1 MSETVVECINVHRQ
15 FSGTENVPVLNGI
28 EFTVRSGDAVAI
40 EGASGSGKSTLLH
53 ILAGLDQPSE
63 GSLYLFGQAL
73 TEMKSADLLRLR
85 NELVGMIYQ
94 FHHLLPEF
102 SIAENV
108 AMPLLIR
115 GVSKAKAIAVAHRF
129 ITRVGLIDRASH
141 RPSQLSGGECQRAAI
156 ARALVIE
163 PRLVL
168 ADEPTGNLDSANA
181 QIVSD
186 LLLELCEDTSAS
198 VIVATHDGIISAKMN
213 KTFTLREGK
222 LTLTT

>member
-15 FSGTENVPVLNGI
+15 FSGTENVVVLNGV
-28 EFTVRSGDAVAI
+28 EFTVRAGDAVAI

-53 ILAGLDQPSE
+53 ILAGLDKPSD
-63 GSLYLFGQAL
+63 GLLYLFGRAL
-73 TEMKSADLLRLR
+73 TEMKPADLLRLR
-85 NELVGMIYQ
+85 NEQVGMIYQ

-115 GVSKAKAIAVAHRF
+115 GVVKAKALNVAHRF
-129 ITRVGLIDRASH
+129 IAKVGLIERANH

-156 ARALVIE
+156 ARALVID

-168 ADEPTGNLDSANA
+168 ADEPTGNLDNANA

-186 LLLELCEDTSAS
+186 LLLELCEDTNAS
-198 VIVATHDGIISAKMN
+198 VVVATHDRIISAKMK

-222 LTLTT
+222 LTRTT